1 MSLPALTLEL
11 HCFIATA
18 VNENDQINELKNE
31 IVALRRRLDGPSEDA
46 IEWRVAYEETKEA
59 LEKKME
65 EGQGDASELEEKN
78 SQLEDTVDRL
88 CTEKLDLEGKI
99 VELTQSSNETR
110 MEIESIMK
118 EVDNLEREMVSCQ
131 EELQRRNDQCRDSNN
146 RANDAESKLQD
157 LMNNADVVNEEKLR
171 LEEES
176 KQLQSSVQTYSQK
189 ILDMTEALEKKN
201 SDLLELES
209 LVDENEKE
217 LKYVIENLKKD
228 FEDATNT
235 LAEKNSLVSD
245 LETRLSSASE
255 ESFTLSAKIKDALS
269 ENEKQ
274 KKTITE
280 MERKIVQMAQEKEDA
295 LESAKRESN
304 CVEAEMVGKVDSL
317 QGKMVE
323 LASEKEHLE
332 SRLSCVKQQMD
343 LSAGN
348 VDERQATIQGL
359 EAQIS
364 TISEEHASIERE
376 LRAGINILEKDLCKT
391 RERINVLSAKIAEVK
406 DERNATVKTLE
417 EEKVM
422 MAENLSN
429 EIEGLKN
436 SLNQD
441 FHEKQALQTKLESFQ
456 NNELELQ
463 STIKFLSASLT
474 NLEAELGALQ
484 DERKREID
492 AEDNQKKLQSRFRD
506 LATERD
512 ELLEEVL
519 IMNEELRTVAEEN
532 FDLAAC
538 ARGAET
544 QVALLKV
551 DVEKKT
557 EKWQKKINKA
567 KGKKEHALIA
577 LDSAKTRQNELEIM
591 VEGKESEI
599 EELSRNFATQQKAL
613 NDTQSALQDALK
625 DQKSLRLSCDQVSNV
640 HASEIESLKRTQSRL
655 EADVARYQDQI
666 ASLADD
672 KARSS
677 KELVELRENA
687 LKFKDEATDANIQ
700 LSDVKYKLDALE
712 KQHKIQ
718 FDEKDN
724 ELGVLEVKLKSVE
737 SDCLSLRKQ
746 NKNVASSEVEIQ
758 EKYNL
763 SKDRYTLLERE
774 KGNLEFELDTMQAD
788 QDALGDQVRVYKDE
802 NADLKAENERLKNLI
817 EDLKNSDNCSNRS
830 QENSP
835 SGSTWHSD
843 SRLSYD
849 TLATNM
855 DSMIENM
862 TSASAE
868 PPTCTEPIE
877 EEDEDEAGDLD
888 DSFDED
894 LFLPNIEDRVAMV
907 VPPVLEPV
915 IEEQAPTISS
925 TEAVQNEVPIFNECN
940 KENEVSKPSVSFCS
954 PQGKGKGDYGTRRV
968 PLSDRKN
975 RTPVQSKRPRSST
988 KKIISA
994 SSKKA
999 RSTPYMFIDNKTL
1012 FN

>member
-1 MSLPALTLEL
+1 MIESG
-11 HCFIATA
+11 
-18 VNENDQINELKNE
+18 QMNELKNE
-31 IVALRRRLDGPSEDA
+31 IAALQRRLDGPSEDA
-46 IEWRVAYEETKEA
+46 IEWRVAYEEKKEA
-59 LEKKME
+59 LEKVME
-65 EGQGDASELEEKN
+65 DGQGDTSELEEKN

-131 EELQRRNDQCRDSNN
+131 EELQRRNDQCRDSKN

-157 LMNNADVVNEEKLR
+157 LMNNVDIVNEEKLR

-176 KQLQSSVQTYSQK
+176 KQLRSSAQNYSQK
-189 ILDMTEALEKKN
+189 ILDLTEALEKKN

-209 LVDENEKE
+209 LVDENEME
-217 LKYVIENLKKD
+217 LKNVIESLKKD
-228 FEDATNT
+228 FEEATSI
-235 LAEKNSLVSD
+235 LAEKNSLVRD

-255 ESFTLSAKIKDALS
+255 ENFTLSIKIKDALS
-269 ENEKQ
+269 ENEKE
-274 KKTITE
+274 KETMAE
-280 MERKIVQMAQEKEDA
+280 MERKIDEISQEKEDA
-295 LESAKRESN
+295 LESARKESN
-304 CVEAEMVGKVDSL
+304 RVEAEMVGKVDSL

-332 SRLSCVKQQMD
+332 SRLNCVKQQMD

-364 TISEEHASIERE
+364 TMSEEHASIERE

-406 DERNATVKTLE
+406 DEWNATVKTLE
-417 EEKVM
+417 EEKVLI
-422 MAENLSN
+422 AEKLSN
-429 EIEGLKN
+429 EIEGLKK
-436 SLNQD
+436 SLDQD
-441 FHEKQALQTKLESFQ
+441 FHEKQALKTKLESFQ

-463 STIKFLSASLT
+463 STITFLSTPLT

-484 DERKREID
+484 EERKREID
-492 AEDNQKKLQSRFRD
+492 AEDSQKKLQTRICD
-506 LATERD
+506 LTTERD
-512 ELLEEVL
+512 ELLEEVV

-532 FDLAAC
+532 FDLAEC
-538 ARGAET
+538 ARDAET

-567 KGKKEHALIA
+567 KGKKEHALVA
-577 LDSAKTRQNELEIM
+577 LDSAKTRQNELEIKM
-591 VEGKESEI
+591 EGKESEI
-599 EELSRNFATQQKAL
+599 EELSKNFVTQQKAL
-613 NDTQSALQDALK
+613 NDTQSALQDAMK
-625 DQKSLRLSCDQVSNV
+625 DKKTERLSCDQLSNV

-666 ASLADD
+666 ASLAGE

-677 KELVELRENA
+677 KELAELRENA
-687 LKFKDEATDANIQ
+687 LKFKDEATDASSQ
-700 LSDVKYKLDALE
+700 LSDIKYRLDALE
-712 KQHKIQ
+712 KQHKVQ
-718 FDEKDN
+718 LDEKDN
-724 ELGVLEVKLKSVE
+724 ELGILEVKLKSVE
-737 SDCLSLRKQ
+737 SDCSSLRKQ
-746 NKNVASSEVEIQ
+746 NKTIASSEVEIQ

-763 SKDRYTLLERE
+763 IKDRFTLLERE

-788 QDALGDQVRVYKDE
+788 QDVLGDQVRVHKDE
-802 NADLKAENERLKNLI
+802 NADLRAENERLKNLI
-817 EDLKNSDNCSNRS
+817 EDLKNSDNCSTRS
-830 QENSP
+830 QENSS

-849 TLATNM
+849 TLASNM
-855 DSMIENM
+855 DSMIEKM
-862 TSASAE
+862 TSTSAE

-877 EEDEDEAGDLD
+877 EENEDEAGDLD

-894 LFLPNIEDRVAMV
+894 LFLPNNEDRAAMA

-915 IEEQAPTISS
+915 LEEQAPTSSS

-954 PQGKGKGDYGTRRV
+954 PQGKGKGDYGKRRV

-975 RTPVQSKRPRSST
+975 RTPVQSKRPRSSA
-988 KKIISA
+988 KKIMS

-999 RSTPYMFIDNKTL
+999 RGTPYMFIDNKRL
-1012 FN
+1012 FK

>member
-1 MSLPALTLEL
+1 M
-11 HCFIATA
+11 
-18 VNENDQINELKNE
+18 NENDQINELKNE

-46 IEWRVAYEETKEA
+46 IEWRVSYEETKEA
-59 LEKKME
+59 LEKKLE

-78 SQLEDTVDRL
+78 SKLEDTVDRL

-118 EVDNLEREMVSCQ
+118 EVDNLEKEMVSCQ

-157 LMNNADVVNEEKLR
+157 LMNNVDVVNEEKLR

-209 LVDENEKE
+209 LVDENEKQ
-217 LKYVIENLKKD
+217 LKYVIEDLKKD
-228 FEDATNT
+228 FEKATNI

-245 LETRLSSASE
+245 LEARLSSASE
-255 ESFTLSAKIKDALS
+255 ESFNLSAKIKDALS

-317 QGKMVE
+317 QGKLVE

-359 EAQIS
+359 DAQIS

-376 LRAGINILEKDLCKT
+376 LRAGINILEKDLCET
-391 RERINVLSAKIAEVK
+391 RERINALSAKIAEVK
-406 DERNATVKTLE
+406 DERNATVNSLE

-436 SLNQD
+436 SLDQD
-441 FHEKQALQTKLESFQ
+441 VHEKQALQTKLESFQ
-456 NNELELQ
+456 NNELKLQ
-463 STIKFLSASLT
+463 STIQILSASLT

-484 DERKREID
+484 DERNREID
-492 AEDNQKKLQSRFRD
+492 AEDNQKKLQNRFRD

-512 ELLEEVL
+512 ELLEEVV

-538 ARGAET
+538 ARDAER

-557 EKWQKKINKA
+557 ENWQKKINKA

-591 VEGKESEI
+591 MEGKESEI
-599 EELSRNFATQQKAL
+599 KKMSRNFATQQEAL

-625 DQKSLRLSCDQVSNV
+625 DQKTLRLSCDQLSNV

-655 EADVARYQDQI
+655 ESDVARYQDQI

-677 KELVELRENA
+677 KELVELRESA
-687 LKFKDEATDANIQ
+687 LKFNEATDASSQ
-700 LSDVKYKLDALE
+700 LSDVKYKLDALVKE
-712 KQHKIQ
+712 HKIQ

-737 SDCLSLRKQ
+737 SDCSSLRKQ
-746 NKNVASSEVEIQ
+746 NKDVASSEVEIRD
-758 EKYNL
+758 KYNL

-802 NADLKAENERLKNLI
+802 NADIKAENERLKSQI

-830 QENSP
+830 QEYSP

-855 DSMIENM
+855 DCIIEKM
-862 TSASAE
+862 TSANAE

-877 EEDEDEAGDLD
+877 EENEDEAGDLD

-894 LFLPNIEDRVAMV
+894 LFLPNNENRVAMV

-915 IEEQAPTISS
+915 LEEQALNISS
-925 TEAVQNEVPIFNECN
+925 MEAVQNEVPILNECN

-975 RTPVQSKRPRSST
+975 RTPVQSKRPHSSA
-988 KKIISA
+988 KKLMSG